1 MLNLYL
7 WKNSSDTQ
15 SGGVGTWISK
25 INADYYGDGA
35 DHVQTITVDARE
47 VSYISVMEA
56 AVSNDDLMYEDSTET
71 ATEQEEQIIE
81 VSEPDGDGS
90 GDGSSEKDITG
101 KMNGVMYAV
110 CPINDKVFYVV
121 QVTEYD
127 VEDMPEL
134 ENYIRL
140 LQMNIK

>member
-1 MLNLYL
+1 
-7 WKNSSDTQ
+7 
-15 SGGVGTWISK
+15 
-25 INADYYGDGA
+25 
-35 DHVQTITVDARE
+35 
-47 VSYISVMEA
+47 
-56 AVSNDDLMYEDSTET
+56 MYEDSTE
-71 ATEQEEQIIE
+71 AETEQEEKTTE
-81 VSEPDGDGS
+81 VSEPDGDDS

-134 ENYIRL
+134 SDYEKMFYLVIENES
-140 LQMNIK
+140 